1 MNLFKNELFNPTMP
15 SGLPP
20 RGVPS
25 YRAPLF
31 APRYGRRRPVSAV
44 LPGETL
50 GGTVLAFEARALER
64 VGDVLVLREHDQAA

>member
-31 APRYGRRRPVSAV
+31 APRYGRRRPVSGSSIMTSV
-44 LPGETL
+44 PVMSEGIRS
-50 GGTVLAFEARALER
+50 GVN
-64 VGDVLVLREHDQAA
+64 